1 MEHDV
6 ADFYY
11 LILILL
17 IVAVYAYFFY
27 EAYVAYKLKLK
38 ILKKDTDKM
47 RAEFDKLEEEVLKDL
62 KK

>member
-6 ADFYY
+6 TDFYY
-11 LILILL
+11 LILIPL

-27 EAYVAYKLKLK
+27 EAYVAYKLKIKL
-38 ILKKDTDKM
+38 LNKDTDKI
-47 RAEFDKLEEEVLKDL
+47 RAEFDKLEEEVLKSL